1 MKNIL
6 LIYDSDILHYAFVLT
21 MKDGNL
27 IKEINA
33 FVRTTD
39 EPFITD
45 LLRRFDTKTIDYAR
59 FEEKLLKDAKRYL
72 KDDIKVS
79 KSKYK
84 QHRLNFTKDLEGLR
98 KSMENIHDSE
108 FERVRWND
116 IKRKPSN

>member
-45 LLRRFDTKTIDYAR
+45 LLRRFDTKVIDYAR
-59 FEEKLLKDAKRYL
+59 FEEKLLQDVKRYL
-72 KDDIKVS
+72 KREVMVS
-79 KSKYK
+79 KTKYK
-84 QHRLNFTKDLEGLR
+84 QRRLNFTNALVKMLKDISET
-98 KSMENIHDSE
+98 HDGE

-116 IKRKPSN
+116 IKRKHHN